1 MELTVTDDPMLNVT
15 RLVGRVYD
23 YEGGTLLLESNL
35 ADSSLLG
42 VERYRSG
49 TAGANVGYDNIH
61 ATFDNI
67 RAQTIP
73 EPGTIAMLLAG
84 SLCLLGIAWRRRRT

>member
-23 YEGGTLLLESNL
+23 YEGGTLLLESRLSDTN
-35 ADSSLLG
+35 LLG

-49 TAGANVGYDNIH
+49 KAGVNVGYEDLH
-61 ATFDNI
+61 ATFDDI